1 MDYFKPD
8 MTALD
13 ANNLSML
20 ALAHVGDAVYE
31 LLTRTMLCTRAN
43 SSVAQLHKQ
52 TVSYVNAPAQARA
65 AEKILPLLDSEEAS
79 VYRRGRNAKVNSV
92 PHNADIGQYHAA
104 TGLEALFGWL
114 YLQGRMERVEE
125 LFRAIME
132 AE

>member
-13 ANNLSML
+13 ANKLSML

-65 AEKILPLLDSEEAS
+65 VEKILPCRIMRISGSTTLRQGL
-79 VYRRGRNAKVNSV
+79 RRCSAGYICRGGRSARRSFS
-92 PHNADIGQYHAA
+92 A
-104 TGLEALFGWL
+104 
-114 YLQGRMERVEE
+114 R
-125 LFRAIME
+125 
-132 AE
+132 

>member
-1 MDYFKPD
+1 

-13 ANNLSML
+13 ANKLSML

-65 AEKILPLLDSEEAS
+65 AEKILPLLDAEEAS
-79 VYRRGRNAKVNSV
+79 VYRRGRSI
-92 PHNADIGQYHAA
+92 PCRTTQISGGTTPRQ
-104 TGLEALFGWL
+104 GLRHCSAGCICRG
-114 YLQGRMERVEE
+114 GRSAWRS
-125 LFRAIME
+125 FSAR
-132 AE
+132 

>member
-13 ANNLSML
+13 ANKLSML

-65 AEKILPLLDSEEAS
+65 AEKILPLLDC
-79 VYRRGRNAKVNSV
+79 RGGFGV
-92 PHNADIGQYHAA
+92 PPRAEREGQ
-104 TGLEALFGWL
+104 
-114 YLQGRMERVEE
+114 
-125 LFRAIME
+125 FRA
-132 AE
+132 A

>member
-13 ANNLSML
+13 ANKLSML

-65 AEKILPLLDSEEAS
+65 AEKILPLLDSEEALS
-79 VYRRGRNAKVNSV
+79 
-92 PHNADIGQYHAA
+92 
-104 TGLEALFGWL
+104 E
-114 YLQGRMERVEE
+114 
-125 LFRAIME
+125 
-132 AE
+132 

>member
-1 MDYFKPD
+1 

-13 ANNLSML
+13 ASKLSML

-104 TGLEALFGWL
+104 TGIEALFGWL
-114 YLQGRMERVEE
+114 YLQGRTERVEE
-125 LFRAIME
+125 LFHAIME